1 MGDKMY
7 YVALIIILLVF
18 IWRMVA
24 GFKKGMVQE
33 LLSIIASVAAGICMV
48 LIFGAVGSYFE
59 NEIGQVIKTIVVLL
73 VFCLVYRLINI
84 LFTSLKLISKLP
96 IVKSV
101 DKLLGMVVGFAEA
114 GVMVLLV
121 VQLLKKFGLAV
132 M

>member
-48 LIFGAVGSYFE
+48 LILGAVGSYFE
-59 NEIGQVIKTIVVLL
+59 NEIGQVIKTVVVLF

-101 DKLLGMVVGFAEA
+101 DKLLGIVVGFAEA
-114 GVMVLLV
+114 GVIVLLV
-121 VQLLKKFGLAV
+121 VQLLKNFGLAV